1 MPSLTY
7 ISGGNAYGFMAIA
20 LAYFICFAEY
30 CTVYGARCRCVL
42 APSFNQSFSFMHPFI
57 LKYYPEDTPLRR
69 LLLHHSEQVANR
81 ALQICDRHPELGLNR
96 DFLRE
101 AALIHDIGI
110 FLTDAPGIHCHGTS
124 PYLTHG
130 VQGAALMRKEGRED
144 LARICERHT
153 GTGLT
158 AENIR
163 QQGLPLPESDLL
175 PETLEEQVV
184 CYADKFYSKSHPERE
199 RTVEQTA
206 KSLEK
211 FGAEGVKKFL
221 TWAEL
226 FE

>member
-1 MPSLTY
+1 MD
-7 ISGGNAYGFMAIA
+7 I
-20 LAYFICFAEY
+20 
-30 CTVYGARCRCVL
+30 
-42 APSFNQSFSFMHPFI
+42 HPYI
-57 LKYYPEDTPLRR
+57 LKYYPEDNELRR
-69 LLLHHSEQVANR
+69 LLIHHSEQVALR
-81 ALQICDRHPELGLNR
+81 ALKICDKHPELCLNR
-96 DFLRE
+96 EFLRE

-110 FLTDAPGIHCHGTS
+110 FQTDAPGIHCHGTK

-130 VQGAALMRKEGRED
+130 VQGATLMRNEGRED

-158 AENIR
+158 VENIR
-163 QQGLPLPESDLL
+163 AQGLPLPERDLL

-211 FGAEGVKKFL
+211 FGNQGVEKFL
-221 TWAEL
+221 TWAQR